1 MKQDTRFNFSATNTY
16 YQEFRDRNTRFDGR
30 VFVGVSSTGI
40 YCRPVCRART
50 PREQNCTFFPS
61 AAAAEA
67 AGYRPCLKC
76 RPELAPGLPPSS
88 GSSHLARKAAL
99 LIEENGLCSDDG
111 WGELAPALDT
121 TEEHLHRLFVLEF
134 GASPKQYRQTQQML
148 LAKSLLTDT
157 HLPPA
162 AVARAT
168 GFSST
173 HHLEALFQ
181 KHYHLSPAI
190 WRRKTKP
197 ATPGEED
204 TITLYAGYRPPY
216 LWDNLLDFLAGRNI
230 PGVESITGGAYH
242 RTVALS
248 HGGKT
253 YRGWISVRHAEKKQ
267 ALAVTLP
274 VTLLPVL
281 PQVWTRVKRLFDLHC
296 APGEIYDRLAVMND
310 FMAGICRL
318 GTRLPGC
325 FDPFEMAVRAV
336 LGQQITVKAART
348 LAGRVAGT
356 CGQTL
361 ATPIDGLTHT
371 FPTPAHIAGL
381 EGPIEDH
388 LGPLGVTGARA
399 RSIRS
404 LAEKLLSGEIDL
416 AGRTDPQK
424 EMKKL
429 LALPGFGPWTVN
441 YVAMRAL
448 SWPDAFPHTDYG
460 VKKVLA
466 GRTAK
471 EILTLSE
478 PWKPYRAYA
487 TINIWNSL

>member
-1 MKQDTRFNFSATNTY
+1 MKQDTKFNFSATNTY

-30 VFVGVSSTGI
+30 VFVGVSSTRI
-40 YCRPVCRART
+40 YCRPMCRART

-61 AAAAEA
+61 AAAAET

-76 RPELAPGLPPSS
+76 RPELAPGLPPVN
-88 GSSHLARKAAL
+88 GPSHLARKAAL
-99 LIEENGLCSDDG
+99 LIEENGLCSDD
-111 WGELAPALDT
+111 WGKLALSLGVAG
-121 TEEHLHRLFVLEF
+121 EHLRRLFVSEF
-134 GASPKQYRQTQQML
+134 SVSPEQYRQTQRML
-148 LAKSLLTDT
+148 LAKNLLTDT
-157 HLPPA
+157 HLPLA
-162 AVARAT
+162 AIAQVT
-168 GFSST
+168 GFDNAR
-173 HHLEALFQ
+173 HLEASFQ
-181 KHYHLSPAI
+181 KYYRLPPAR

-197 ATPGEED
+197 ATPGEAD

-216 LWDNLLDFLAGRNI
+216 LWDTLLDFLAGRNI
-230 PGVESITGGAYH
+230 PGVESIIGGAYH

-274 VTLLPVL
+274 VTLLSVL

-296 APGEIYDRLAVMND
+296 EPGEIYGKLAVMNE
-310 FMAGICRL
+310 FMAGICRP

-356 CGQTL
+356 YGQAL
-361 ATPIDGLTHT
+361 STPIDGLTHT

-416 AGRTDPQK
+416 SGRTDPQK

-471 EILTLSE
+471 EILALSE